1 MSEDEQ
7 RVRGTDEAKRWF
19 VRYRYIIIALVV
31 VAVFTFVVL
40 KALFLDPRSI
50 DEQLAAIDAELA
62 IPDEENAAVY
72 YRRFFSDPD
81 NAANLDDLSDHTPSA
96 YRKPWTDDEYPELA
110 SKLEKH
116 RVFIQ
121 ELLDISEMSKA
132 RFPVYPEIGSY
143 WWEITKDMRRV
154 LFVLSW
160 AASNDLAE
168 SRAAAAFEKYR
179 CQMNFARQL
188 EQQPGYRG
196 YYRNVGIA
204 IEAVALGNIR
214 RAVMRQETTPEQ
226 LRSLEKLLEIPI
238 DRIEGHAEIAARVE
252 RLIKEKEWSQ
262 LPFMTKLKQWWLGPK
277 ARREREQRQ
286 RRIQLG
292 LESTR
297 KAMMILIA
305 LRRHKDKTGAW
316 PERLENIEPRLPD
329 QMLIDPQN
337 DGPFVYRRDANGF
350 LFYSKGPNGID
361 EHGSSKRPADD
372 WPIWPLD
379 IK

>member
-1 MSEDEQ
+1 M
-7 RVRGTDEAKRWF
+7 RHRF
-19 VRYRYIIIALVV
+19 VVIALVV
-31 VAVFTFVVL
+31 AAVLGFIVL

-72 YRRFFSDPD
+72 YRRFFADPN
-81 NAANLDDLSDHTPSA
+81 NAAILDDLSHHTPSA
-96 YRKPWTDDEYPELA
+96 YRKPWRDDEYPELA
-110 SKLEKH
+110 AKLKKH
-116 RVFIQ
+116 RAFIQ
-121 ELLDISEMSKA
+121 NLLDISEMPKA
-132 RFPVYPEIGSY
+132 CFPVYPETNSD

-160 AASNDLAE
+160 AAANDLAE
-168 SRAAAAFEKYR
+168 RRAAAAFEKYQ

-204 IEAVALGNIR
+204 IEAVAMGNIR

-226 LRSLEKLLEIPI
+226 LRSLENILEIPI

-252 RLIKEKEWSQ
+252 RLIEEKEWSQ
-262 LPFMTKLKQWWLGPK
+262 LPFIEKLKEWWLGPK

-286 RRIQLG
+286 RLMQLR
-292 LESTR
+292 LEATR
-297 KAMMILIA
+297 RATPVLIA
-305 LRRHKDKTGAW
+305 LRFYKEKTGAW
-316 PERLENIEPRLPD
+316 PETLEEIEPKLPP

-337 DGPFVYRRDANGF
+337 NGSFLYKRDGDSF

-361 EHGSSKRPADD
+361 EHGSYKRPADD
-372 WPIWPLD
+372 WPIWPLEISKVPTRSAD
-379 IK
+379 KQKE